1 MCSKKV
7 AKGAQKWYEHPS
19 FLNSV
24 VQKSDLN
31 ISFFRDL
38 GGLNLIL
45 FIWNVLF
52 FSIFFQQKFLN
63 DRIPN
68 SDGFRVTFRWEL
80 SRAFLSQHRL
90 KPPVAIASWQKIVQ
104 PFTVPPGVGWDFFFQ
119 GTSKN
124 WGCSCFFLCF
134 LRIVPWDGKSSPSN
148 HDLSNPREMAQKNQR
163 DEILCRNWIQI
174 VGLFLELWWQVFYSC
189 SSWKWHKFIFI
200 FIYIYI
206 YLCTHTLNFY
216 IFLGPMFCWTLILKG
231 FPRKCLD
238 VVSGHDS

>member
-1 MCSKKV
+1 MYLLRNMPLKQCFLGGYISPTAAPDCVGLAISGGDWRLRGKVFFSETGIPLKMCSKKV
-7 AKGAQKWYEHPS
+7 AKGAQKWYEHLS

-24 VQKSDLN
+24 VQKSDWN

-52 FSIFFQQKFLN
+52 FSIFFQQKCFN
-63 DRIPN
+63 DQIPN

-104 PFTVPPGVGWDFFFQ
+104 PFTVPPRGRVGFFFSGNFQ
-119 GTSKN
+119 KLGFFL
-124 WGCSCFFLCF
+124 FFLCF

-163 DEILCRNWIQI
+163 DEILCINWIQM
-174 VGLFLELWWQVFYSC
+174 VGFFLELWWHVFYSC
-189 SSWKWHKFIFI
+189 S
-200 FIYIYI
+200 
-206 YLCTHTLNFY
+206 
-216 IFLGPMFCWTLILKG
+216 FC
-231 FPRKCLD
+231 
-238 VVSGHDS
+238 